1 MGLFSK
7 SQEEKDKEEFDN
19 KIKEAGGM
27 SQAVSPENYEKLVIA
42 QNELMI
48 GLLTVIA
55 TGTGLVGQAA
65 VTLHSGIYH
74 NSVKKLIK

>member
-1 MGLFSK
+1 
-7 SQEEKDKEEFDN
+7 
-19 KIKEAGGM
+19 M

-48 GLLTVIA
+48 GLLTVTA
-55 TGTGLVGQAA
+55 AGTGLVGQAA

-74 NSVKKLIK
+74 ESVKKLIK